1 MKYRIVQRV
10 NPQDVEADRKF
21 YAYPVMEGSINLKKL
36 AQRIAGQCTVR
47 PADCYAVLTALE
59 TNVLEALGE
68 GKIVKMGD
76 LGTLRLSLSS
86 EGKMA
91 EEEVNDKAIKSARI
105 IYRPGE
111 GMRDMLGIMKYQKE
125 PKKSA

>member
-1 MKYRIVQRV
+1 
-10 NPQDVEADRKF
+10 
-21 YAYPVMEGSINLKKL
+21 
-36 AQRIAGQCTVR
+36 
-47 PADCYAVLTALE
+47 
-59 TNVLEALGE
+59 
-68 GKIVKMGD
+68 MGD

-111 GMRDMLGIMKYQKE
+111 CHERFKGIFFLFNELIDNQFVMDCMH
-125 PKKSA
+125 P